1 MFITF
6 GYAFRSFAG
15 RAKSEAG
22 SSAVKTNA
30 ARKGAVRTA
39 KKMFFFR
46 YVILSSC

>member
-22 SSAVKTNA
+22 SSAAKTNA
-30 ARKGAVRTA
+30 AKTA

-46 YVILSSC
+46 YAILSS